1 MFQYSP
7 DKDTEDSGTD
17 KRLMQNIDPW
27 LLVNVPC
34 RIHHLISVIVTAQ
47 QQPQP
52 LKQNSQNCSWVEQS
66 YHWKPSNPPLLTTTN
81 SKLHDRAQIEQ
92 YS

>member
-1 MFQYSP
+1 MLQYSP

-52 LKQNSQNCSWVEQS
+52 QQQNNQNCSWVE
-66 YHWKPSNPPLLTTTN
+66 SNRWEPPQT
-81 SKLHDRAQIEQ
+81 
-92 YS
+92 

>member
-1 MFQYSP
+1 MLQYSP

-52 LKQNSQNCSWVEQS
+52 QQQNNPNCSCVEQS
-66 YHWKPSNPPLLTTTN
+66 NLKEL
-81 SKLHDRAQIEQ
+81 
-92 YS
+92 